1 MKYQKEEDLKMLYE
15 EFVVNVVKKMRQYLP
30 PDWDDIALKSIQ
42 IPLNNN
48 VYRMGIQLLP
58 KGKSKSEDKKIAI
71 NLLDFYQSY
80 QEGIPMETVLSMI
93 AQEITDMCEDG
104 VYVSLQ
110 EKSYDW
116 AKEHLLVE
124 VCNEEMNRSQLL
136 YMPHEKR
143 EDLALRYLVWTD
155 NGNRHIVRITNAQL
169 KRWGI
174 SEETLQKDAWENMKK
189 KLLPVVRTLNEI
201 LMEIYEQHSLEIED
215 EPILDDCLYFISNA
229 EKFQGASYMFDE
241 ELMYHLAQ
249 CFEDDLVII
258 PSSIHEI
265 LLLKK
270 QHAGSM
276 GKLIEMVTDINYS
289 KVLPEEI
296 LSNNVYVYDRETH
309 KINIFE

>member
-1 MKYQKEEDLKMLYE
+1 MLYE
-15 EFVVNVVKKMRQYLP
+15 EFVVNVVKKLRQYLP
-30 PDWDDIALKSIQ
+30 SDWDDTALKCIQ
-42 IPLNNN
+42 IPRNNN
-48 VYRMGIQLLP
+48 VYRLGIQLQP
-58 KGKSKSEDKKIAI
+58 KKKGKSDTDIKISI

-80 QEGIPMETVLSMI
+80 QEGTPMETVLSMI
-93 AQEITDMCEDG
+93 AQEITDLCEDG
-104 VYVSLQ
+104 GYVSLQ

-155 NGNRHIVRITNAQL
+155 NGSRHIVRITNAQL
-169 KRWGI
+169 KHWGI
-174 SEETLQKDAWENMKK
+174 SEETLRKDAWENMKK
-189 KLLPVVRTLNEI
+189 KLPPVVHTLNEV

-229 EKFQGASYMFDE
+229 ERFQGAGYMFDE
-241 ELMYHLAQ
+241 ELMFHLAQ
-249 CFEDDLVII
+249 CFEDDLIII

-270 QHAGSM
+270 QHAGNI
-276 GKLIEMVTDINYS
+276 GELVKMVTDINS
-289 KVLPEEI
+289 SQVLPEEI
-296 LSNNVYVYDRETH
+296 LSNNVYVFDRKTR
-309 KINIFE
+309 KINMFD